1 MKNSD
6 QLNIYIDKINNMK
19 DPQEVIDFLDF
30 IVKENPNDSIL
41 GNIIRSIIHKIKWYT
56 LLAIHTTTTRTS

>member
-19 DPQEVIDFLDF
+19 DPQEVIDFLAF

-41 GNIIRSIIHKIKWYT
+41 GNIIRSIIHKIK
-56 LLAIHTTTTRTS
+56 